1 MESEPIDIYTPD
13 DINSILENGII
24 CGDIIIRGENLK
36 QLHGVLKING
46 SFGIS
51 DSDIESL
58 GELKEISGDFWTSFY
73 NVNSPLKS
81 LNNLEIIKGDVT
93 LRYSNVADLG
103 ELKHVGGRLSLRD
116 TKIENLGKLKFVGGD
131 LFLPKRLKDEIDLT
145 DIKVVGNIK
154 FWNDNKNQ
162 TVIIDKSSLGFFD
175 SNVEVPYWGNQYI
188 MSKSDLILGT
198 LQQKDF
204 YQYFKE
210 SFFENK
216 FIDLKGNDNYAFV
229 LYFDLLEEL
238 NRKMDLNVLIDSFEN
253 IKKYY
258 PKVGGYISE
267 KIIEEYENKKDYE
280 KAWFYLRENKYI
292 SVTSVWDYEQ
302 KLSRHLLDGHLIA
315 EIGGYSHLTDFGRN
329 NIDSIKQIVVD
340 YLSGYESKYNSSFF
354 ELFFDHGKLY
364 KDLNNGYDPFYYKRF
379 YKKEEEFYFYKK
391 IDDDQLSMYN
401 PEVIRHVVEK
411 AILNQFR
418 FILKESEDL
427 YREKIGMPKIGEGW
441 ISETELFYKLA
452 DRFKKYEVLHHG
464 KPSWIGRQHFDIYFP
479 ELNIAIEY
487 QGQQHYQPID
497 YFGGVEAFKKNQERD
512 ENKRK
517 LCLENNCILIYV
529 EENYVFEELVL
540 QIENNIKQN
549 KNNFQ

>member
-1 MESEPIDIYTPD
+1 MESDPIDIYTPD

-36 QLHGVLKING
+36 QLHGVIKING

-51 DSDIESL
+51 DSNIESL

-131 LFLPKRLKDEIDLT
+131 LFLPKRLKDEIDLSN
-145 DIKVVGNIK
+145 IKVLGNIK
-154 FWNDNKNQ
+154 FWNDVNITSKPSMYPSDF
-162 TVIIDKSSLGFFD
+162 VIK
-175 SNVEVPYWGNQYI
+175 
-188 MSKSDLILGT
+188 DLESRG
-198 LQQKDF
+198 DF
-204 YQYFKE
+204 E
-210 SFFENK
+210 SVWRHK
-216 FIDLKGNDNYAFV
+216 
-229 LYFDLLEEL
+229 
-238 NRKMDLNVLIDSFEN
+238 
-253 IKKYY
+253 
-258 PKVGGYISE
+258 
-267 KIIEEYENKKDYE
+267 YENGFVFVQTIWE
-280 KAWFYLRENKYI
+280 
-292 SVTSVWDYEQ
+292 YEQ
-302 KLSRHLLDGHLIA
+302 KLRRSLLDGKLIA
-315 EIGGYSHLTDFGRN
+315 ELAGCSHLTDFGRN
-329 NIDSIKQIVVD
+329 NIDSIKPIVID
-340 YLSGYESKYNSSFF
+340 YLSVYESKHNSTFF
-354 ELFFDHGKLY
+354 DLFFDHGKLH
-364 KDLNNGYDPFYYKRF
+364 KDSNNEYDPFYYKRF
-379 YKKEEEFYFYKK
+379 YNKEEEFYFYKK
-391 IDDDQLSMYN
+391 IDDDQQSMYN

-418 FILKESEDL
+418 YILKESEDL

-452 DRFKKYEVLHHG
+452 DRFKELEVLHHG
-464 KPSWIGRQHFDIYFP
+464 KPKWIGRQHFDIYFP

-497 YFGGVEAFKKNQERD
+497 YFGGEEAFKKNQERD

-517 LCLENNCILIYV
+517 LCMENNCILIYV

-540 QIENNIKQN
+540 FIEKSIEIRN
-549 KNNFQ
+549 